1 MSAVASAE
9 RVRRRRVWS
18 ASRGFSSSRLLV
30 DIALLA
36 IGLVLL
42 VPMCWIVLSSF
53 DADPGWALRFPSWTV
68 ANYELVLQGGGLG
81 LAPFAN
87 SLYLAGVCTLATT
100 LVAVLA
106 SFALSRREVPFKRTL
121 VLGTLLLSALPGS
134 MIIVPLYQ
142 MYVVLG
148 WTDSLFFT
156 GLALAGFALPLAV
169 WMITRFMNSVPVE
182 LDHAAAMEGA
192 GTFTVLFR
200 VVLPLSLP
208 GVTAS
213 AILTFVHAWS
223 AFLIPLVLNTNPDSQ
238 VASITIYDYL
248 SERIGFQFG
257 AVTAFSILY
266 ALPVILLYLI
276 TLRQFSGAFSFG
288 GGLRG

>member
-1 MSAVASAE
+1 MNAPASTAPVTG
-9 RVRRRRVWS
+9 RFVRT
-18 ASRGFSSSRLLV
+18 SSGGLSVTRLLV
-30 DIALLA
+30 DIALIA
-36 IGLVLL
+36 IGFVLL
-42 VPMCWIVLSSF
+42 LPMCWIVLSSF
-53 DADPGWALRFPSWTV
+53 DADAGWALKLPTWTL
-68 ANYELVLQGGGLG
+68 ANYQLVLQGGGLG

-87 SLYLAGVCTLATT
+87 SLYLAGVCTAITT
-100 LVAVLA
+100 AVGVVA
-106 SFALSRREVPFKRTL
+106 SFALSRRHVPFKRPL
-121 VLGTLLLSALPGS
+121 ILATLLLSALPGS

-156 GLALAGFALPLAV
+156 ALALAGFALPLAV
-169 WMITRFMNSVPVE
+169 WMITRFMNSVPIE

-192 GTFTVLFR
+192 GTWSVLFR
-200 VVLPLSLP
+200 IVLPLSLP
-208 GVTAS
+208 GITAS
-213 AILTFVHAWS
+213 AILTFVHSWS

-266 ALPVILLYLI
+266 ALPVIVLYLV
-276 TLRQFSGAFSFG
+276 TLRQFSGAFNFAG
-288 GGLRG
+288 GIRG